1 MSQAVQKITPSVAV
15 VSDATGAKIAP
26 SDLDQAIRFAEI
38 MCRGD
43 IAIPKHLRGNQGACL
58 AVTMQALQWGMN
70 PFTVASKSYYVNG
83 TIAYEAQLISAAI
96 NTRSNIKG
104 RLKYKF
110 DGEGDEL
117 TCTVTGNID
126 GEDYEYISPKVKD
139 INPKN
144 SPLWKSDPQQQLSY
158 YSSRAWA
165 RRYYSEVLL
174 GVYARDELEQARDIT
189 PANDKPTILMSLE
202 AKKPANNVEG
212 FNREHLNEEAETLTS
227 GEDSL
232 NSDEMAE
239 ATDDVTEAQTADDVA
254 DYSFNFDDFIKE
266 LAEAVISVTDQG
278 ELAVVEKS
286 KLFANG
292 NLDAGQKDKARDVV
306 TIAREISRGDTPKED
321 GVKRIAGIVGIDY
334 RVLTA
339 GIQPI
344 SKNEANDQFNE
355 EQWLKDLA
363 LQLYKAIA
371 SGLDEYESVADR
383 IYPSEMNMKLSE
395 GGCDRAKSIYNLGL
409 KACKNELSL
418 ENARIF
424 IADVA
429 NLSAE
434 DLQQ

>member
-239 ATDDVTEAQTADDVA
+239 ATDDVTEAYSDDDVA
-254 DYSFNFDDFIKE
+254 DYNFNFDDFIKE

-278 ELAVVEKS
+278 ERAVVEKS

-292 NLDAGQKDKARDVV
+292 SLDAGQKEKARDVV

-334 RVLTA
+334 RVLTTD
-339 GIQPI
+339 IQPT
-344 SKNEANDQFNE
+344 SKNEGDDQFNE
-355 EQWLKDLA
+355 EKWLKNLA

-371 SGLDEYESVADR
+371 SGLDEYERTADQV
-383 IYPSEMNMKLSE
+383 YPSEMNLNLTE
-395 GGCDRAKSIYNLGL
+395 DGCERAQSIYNAGVE
-409 KACKNELSL
+409 ACKNKISMERARSL
-418 ENARIF
+418 MAG
-424 IADVA
+424 DA
-429 NLSAE
+429 NLSE
-434 DLQQ
+434 KDLQQ

>member
-110 DGEGDEL
+110 EGEGDEL

-232 NSDEMAE
+232 NSGEMAE
-239 ATDDVTEAQTADDVA
+239 ATDDVA
-254 DYSFNFDDFIKE
+254 DYNFNFDDFIKE
-266 LAEAVISVTDQG
+266 LAETVISVTDQG
-278 ELAVVEKS
+278 ERAVVEKS

-339 GIQPI
+339 GIQPT
-344 SKNEANDQFNE
+344 SKIEADDQFNE
-355 EQWLKDLA
+355 EKWLKELA
-363 LQLYKAIA
+363 VQLYKAIA
-371 SGLDEYESVADR
+371 SGLDEYERTADQV
-383 IYPSEMNMKLSE
+383 YPSEMNLKLSDK
-395 GGCDRAKSIYNLGL
+395 GCERAQSIFDAGFKACNGSITTDYAKSMM
-409 KACKNELSL
+409 AE
-418 ENARIF
+418 
-424 IADVA
+424 VA
-429 NLSAE
+429 NLSE
-434 DLQQ
+434 KDLQQ

>member
-232 NSDEMAE
+232 NSDETTE
-239 ATDDVTEAQTADDVA
+239 ATDDVT
-254 DYSFNFDDFIKE
+254 DYNFNFDDFIKE

-278 ELAVVEKS
+278 ERAVVEKS

-292 NLDAGQKDKARDVV
+292 CLDAGQKDKARDVV

-339 GIQPI
+339 DIQPI

-355 EQWLKDLA
+355 EKWLKELA
-363 LQLYKAIA
+363 VQLYKAIA
-371 SGLDEYESVADR
+371 SGLDEYERTADQV
-383 IYPSEMNMKLSE
+383 YPSEMNLDLTNEVSE
-395 GGCDRAKSIYNLGL
+395 RAQSIYNAGVE
-409 KACKNELSL
+409 ACKNKISL
-418 ENARIF
+418 ERARSLM
-424 IADVA
+424 AGDA
-429 NLSAE
+429 NLSE
-434 DLQQ
+434 KDLQQ